1 MQKKDNAPNGAE
13 MERSIDEWFK
23 ELNKKMNANDQF
35 NDEVYRLLPD
45 FLSDFISVFIEK
57 QEKETALFCMLTLL
71 SGVLPNY
78 KVEYMGDF
86 FEANL
91 YAYLYG
97 SAGIGKGVMKKCK
110 QVLMLIHKEKKE
122 RAARALLEYLQE
134 QQQQR
139 RRSKGKGKGVLSDEA
154 VNDSNDVCNDNT
166 DCNIEFSVMPPDEML
181 FVPANNSKSN
191 IYKLAYEND
200 GRFIISEP
208 EALTLITALKQEFG
222 AFTDLLLL
230 AFHHETYSYS
240 RKADRTIEIEFPC
253 LTILLSST
261 HQHVNHFFK
270 DVENGLYSRFVF
282 YKVYS
287 TPEFK
292 QPFYER
298 MVDHSVKIQAKAEYV
313 KKLYKELQGHK
324 EMPVYFRF
332 TKAQASTM
340 QEHFQNLKN
349 EYRTVYNDE
358 MDGVVHRYGLIFTRI
373 AMVLSMLRQ
382 YDEHPSLEGLDNE
395 IVCKDSDYR
404 CASLIVETLFEQ
416 TIKVYEMIMETRKP
430 CLTNTSNEYA
440 EKLSVQRRCG
450 DLYLKGYTFSQI
462 AGEVLGNENLKGTA
476 YKYVKKLGLITPKK

>member
-1 MQKKDNAPNGAE
+1 MQKKENAPTGAE
-13 MERSIDEWFK
+13 MEHSIDEWFK

-35 NDEVYRLLPD
+35 DDEVYRLLPD
-45 FLSDFISVFIEK
+45 FLSDFISIFIER
-57 QEKETALFCMLTLL
+57 QEKETALFCLLTLL

-86 FEANL
+86 FEPNL

-97 SAGIGKGVMKKCK
+97 ASGIGKGVMKKCK

-122 RAARALLEYLQE
+122 RAAQALLEYLKE
-134 QQQQR
+134 HQQQKKR
-139 RRSKGKGKGVLSDEA
+139 DRTKGRAVLSEDDEKDKNST
-154 VNDSNDVCNDNT
+154 VNNVDDST
-166 DCNIEFSVMPPDEML
+166 DFKLPPPDEML

-191 IYKLAYEND
+191 IIKLAYENE

-240 RKADRTIEIEFPC
+240 RKSDRTIEIEFPYV
-253 LTILLSST
+253 TILLSST
-261 HQHVNHFFK
+261 PQHVNHFFR
-270 DVENGLYSRFVF
+270 DVENGLYSRFIF

-287 TPEFK
+287 TPVFK
-292 QPFYER
+292 QPFYGR
-298 MVDHSVKIQAKAEYV
+298 KIDHSAKIQAKAECV

-324 EMPVYFRF
+324 GMPVYFRF

-340 QEHFQNLKN
+340 QEYFQNLKN

-373 AMVLSMLRQ
+373 AMVLSIFRQ
-382 YDEHPSLEGLDNE
+382 YDECSSFKGLDNE
-395 IVCKDSDYR
+395 IVCTDSDYR

-416 TIKVYEMIMETRKP
+416 TLRVYEMIMETRKP
-430 CLTNTSNEYA
+430 YLGNTADSYA
-440 EKLSVQRRCG
+440 EKLSVQKRCG

-462 AGEVLGNENLKGTA
+462 AREVLGNEGLKGTVH
-476 YKYVKKLGLITPKK
+476 KYVKKLGLITPKK